1 MLALTGDDYGPARGV
16 LAVPGIA
23 VMLLLFWL
31 RARVPDPAAY
41 EREVQATA
49 PSAPDAPDGRL
60 PAVH

>member
-1 MLALTGDDYGPARGV
+1 
-16 LAVPGIA
+16 
-23 VMLLLFWL
+23 MLLLFWL